1 MKKEVFLL
9 VGAGQI
15 GLAIARRMA
24 HGMTIV
30 LGDLSETKLEQ
41 MSTMLREA
49 GFEVITQTVNLALR
63 KSIEELIATAT
74 SAGTLKHV
82 VNAAGVSPSQATVET
97 ILKVDLYGTAVL
109 LEEAGKVIARG
120 AAGLPSPHSQGTA
133 CRR

>member
-15 GLAIARRMA
+15 GLSIARRMA

-49 GFEVITQTVNLALR
+49 GFE
-63 KSIEELIATAT
+63 KSGRAIPWPLGHGS
-74 SAGTLKHV
+74 SAEKMLNWQSDKV
-82 VNAAGVSPSQATVET
+82 VFS
-97 ILKVDLYGTAVL
+97 
-109 LEEAGKVIARG
+109 
-120 AAGLPSPHSQGTA
+120 
-133 CRR
+133 